1 MTTGK
6 IIALTRRTFIS
17 KVMSILFNV
26 LPRLVITF
34 LTRGKHLFISWLQS
48 PSAVI
53 LEHAKSQTRLRTEHI
68 HTKMEKGLTLG
79 KFQEERMQAEG
90 NTEAKNSTARKG
102 MNIQKA
108 FSEPS
113 LQRLCF
119 SHFLLLMHPFLQG
132 SVQQEFS
139 L

>member
-1 MTTGK
+1 MQETQVRSLGWEDLLEEENDSSLQYSCPK
-6 IIALTRRTFIS
+6 NS
-17 KVMSILFNV
+17 MD
-26 LPRLVITF
+26 
-34 LTRGKHLFISWLQS
+34 RGAWQATAHG
-48 PSAVI
+48 V
-53 LEHAKSQTRLRTEHI
+53 AKSQTRLRTEHI

>member
-1 MTTGK
+1 MD
-6 IIALTRRTFIS
+6 
-17 KVMSILFNV
+17 
-26 LPRLVITF
+26 
-34 LTRGKHLFISWLQS
+34 RGAWQATAHG
-48 PSAVI
+48 V
-53 LEHAKSQTRLRTEHI
+53 AKSQTRLRTEHI